1 VMNIAEDSLKAVFD
15 ALAEGELTLQYGGGV
30 GYDFSVLRPAG
41 DGTQESGVK
50 SAGPVALMRLWD
62 TMSSSLLTTGS
73 RRGAMMGVLRCDHP
87 EIEKFIAAKQD
98 PHELRHFNVSVMVTD
113 AFMQAVRQD
122 EKWALV
128 FPDKQAS
135 GKDSVDRQ
143 WGNNPVPVRCR
154 IYCYVS
160 ARALWHKI
168 IRAAYDYAEPGV
180 LFGDTINRMNPLW
193 YCERIAATN
202 PCGEIPLQPY
212 GACDLA
218 SINLTQFVTAAFSEK
233 AVLNWAGIE
242 EAVHIGTRFL
252 DNVVDVSRYPLAAQE
267 EQAHSKR
274 RIGLGLT
281 GLADAFVMLGITYGS
296 PESISLAGE
305 IMQRIA
311 RITWQ
316 TSIELASEKGAFPF
330 YQPDYLQGAFV
341 KNLDTDLQ
349 AMIKK
354 QGIRNSHHNTIA
366 PTGTISLLAYN
377 VSNGIEP
384 VFKAKYD
391 RHVRVNGELE
401 TYHVKD
407 FAYAEW
413 LKVTSS
419 EKLPPAWMDTHQLR
433 PEAHLQI
440 QAAMQP
446 YIDNAISKTINIPAD
461 FPFEK
466 LTEVYSKAYDLGLKG
481 CTIFRPN
488 PVTGSVMEAPA
499 EEAHPVE
506 RCCLK

>member
-1 VMNIAEDSLKAVFD
+1 
-15 ALAEGELTLQYGGGV
+15 
-30 GYDFSVLRPAG
+30 
-41 DGTQESGVK
+41 
-50 SAGPVALMRLWD
+50 
-62 TMSSSLLTTGS
+62 
-73 RRGAMMGVLRCDHP
+73 
-87 EIEKFIAAKQD
+87 
-98 PHELRHFNVSVMVTD
+98 
-113 AFMQAVRQD
+113 
-122 EKWALV
+122 
-128 FPDKQAS
+128 
-135 GKDSVDRQ
+135 
-143 WGNNPVPVRCR
+143 
-154 IYCYVS
+154 
-160 ARALWHKI
+160 
-168 IRAAYDYAEPGV
+168 
-180 LFGDTINRMNPLW
+180 
-193 YCERIAATN
+193 
-202 PCGEIPLQPY
+202 
-212 GACDLA
+212 
-218 SINLTQFVTAAFSEK
+218 
-233 AVLNWAGIE
+233 
-242 EAVHIGTRFL
+242 
-252 DNVVDVSRYPLAAQE
+252 
-267 EQAHSKR
+267 
-274 RIGLGLT
+274 LT